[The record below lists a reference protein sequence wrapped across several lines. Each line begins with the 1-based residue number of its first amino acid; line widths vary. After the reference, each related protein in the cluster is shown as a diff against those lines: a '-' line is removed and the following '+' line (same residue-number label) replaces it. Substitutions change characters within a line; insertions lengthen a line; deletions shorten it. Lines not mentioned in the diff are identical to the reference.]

1 MHELSFKIFVVMDF
15 KVFSQV
21 LKIYVEHNLIRF
33 KYITDKTLENCFRYL
48 MKAKKYVW
56 EKIKV
61 DTIINLVKL
70 VAIFV

>member
-33 KYITDKTLENCFRYL
+33 KYIYG
-48 MKAKKYVW
+48 
-56 EKIKV
+56 
-61 DTIINLVKL
+61 
-70 VAIFV
+70 